1 MISGIT
7 RTRALKAQRTPGPRP
22 HQPTE
27 QDRAAAE
34 VRVEQIIC
42 VFFAQARERQ
52 PGSRPKALVIDSPV
66 GSGKTRA
73 TIQAIVADRLQA
85 QGGKPV
91 VFVSRDYRL
100 AEETLLSI
108 AKASEGRVSTGIWGG
123 KRRIG
128 CLREDVIEAM
138 EKAGLSTHTLCSRED
153 SKCAFFAECPF
164 QARKAALNKG
174 EAEDVILMPHRMGSL
189 GDSLPAAVAE
199 PHAVVIDERIT
210 GQLIHQDVFP
220 LGVLAKHRQGDAGL
234 EADRLRVAEVAVEA
248 LEMGKDV
255 AGHLIEVLGLDTA
268 ASLAQA
274 ARQLCLNIARGDA
287 QFGPATT
294 METVKRRLGS
304 MESKKEKSETSRGYA
319 AEEAQFWGM
328 VAERLAQPRETWLH
342 EQDPGVSLSQD
353 GKQIEL
359 GWLEPLAWPETD
371 LLILDGTAD
380 ASIYVAILGRTHD
393 VEVLRISEH
402 DVGMRQRNIVIEGA
416 STVKTSLFPDEHRAA
431 SEAQMQAAEVR
442 KKKIQAVIKKLAG
455 HHQKLLVGTFKALED
470 EAEKWKKPKNLDWLH
485 YGAIAGLNDYREH
498 QAALAVGQWELPE
511 AVVRRQARA
520 IIRELPADQAGEMDI
535 DKPRKT
541 ITRRLAHR
549 DGGHVT
555 VEVKVWKNPW
565 EAALQKQYR
574 EAELVQF
581 YGRLRSI
588 RGAEAMKDWQTVY
601 FMASA
606 LPECVIVDDIIHV
619 DDLLGATKTAK
630 GECEGVLSALGL
642 VASKQCKSV
651 DAAKKLLNRKGFRAD
666 TAPEGYILATF
677 KIHGRRGPALNCWVS
692 LNGLSEVSEQAVEQ
706 AVREHVATLGE
717 ACGKIT
723 VDLQQVEQVA
733 A

>member
-1 MISGIT
+1 M
-7 RTRALKAQRTPGPRP
+7 
-22 HQPTE
+22 
-27 QDRAAAE
+27 
-34 VRVEQIIC
+34 RVEQTIGG
-42 VFFAQARERQ
+42 FFSRARERH
-52 PGSRPKALVIDSPV
+52 PGSRPKALVIDTPV
-66 GSGKTRA
+66 GGGKTQI
-73 TIQAIVADRLQA
+73 TVQAIVEDRLQS
-85 QGGKPV
+85 QGGKPIV
-91 VFVSRDYRL
+91 VVSRDYRL
-100 AEETLLSI
+100 AEETADRI
-108 AKASEGRVSTGIWGG
+108 AVASEGQVTTGIWGG

-138 EKAGLSTHTLCSRED
+138 EKAGLSTHSLCGRED
-153 SKCAFFAECPF
+153 SKCAFFSDCPF
-164 QARKAALNKG
+164 QARRAALNKG
-174 EAEDVILMPHRMGSL
+174 VAEDVILMPHRMGAL
-189 GDSLPAAVAE
+189 GDSLPKAVAE

-210 GQLIHQDVFP
+210 GQLIHEDVFP
-220 LGVLAKHRQGDAGL
+220 LSVLSKPRLCDGAQQ
-234 EADRLRVAEVAVEA
+234 ADRLRVAEVAVEA
-248 LEMGKDV
+248 LEAGKDV

-268 ASLAQA
+268 LGLAQA
-274 ARQLCLNIARGDA
+274 ARQLCLSIARGDA

-294 METVKRRLGS
+294 METVKRRLAA
-304 MESKKEKSETSRGYA
+304 MEPKKEKSETSRGYA

-328 VAERLAQPRETWLH
+328 VAARLAQPRETWLH
-342 EQDPGVSLSQD
+342 EQDPGVTLSPSREQV
-353 GKQIEL
+353 EL

-380 ASIYVAILGRTHD
+380 ASIYQAILGRTHD
-393 VEVLRISEH
+393 VEVVRISEH

-416 STVKTSLFPDEHRAA
+416 STAKISLFPDEHRQA
-431 SEAQMQAAEVR
+431 SGIQMKAAEGR
-442 KKKIQAVIKKLAG
+442 REKIREVVEKLAG
-455 HHQKLLVGTFKALED
+455 HHQKLLVGSIKTLEA
-470 EAEKWKKPKNLDWLH
+470 EAEKWQLPTNVDWLH
-485 YGAIAGLNDYREH
+485 FGALAGLDAYKEH
-498 QAALAVGQWELPE
+498 EAALAVGQMELPE

-520 IIRELPADQAGEMDI
+520 IIRELPADQAGEIDI
-535 DKPRKT
+535 MKPRKK

-601 FMASA
+601 FMSSA
-606 LPECVIVDDIIHV
+606 LPECVIVDDIIQV

-642 VASKQCKSV
+642 VAPKQCKSI
-651 DAAKKLLNRKGFRAD
+651 DAAKKLLNRKGFKANS
-666 TAPEGYILATF
+666 APEGYIMASF
-677 KIHGRRGPALNCWVS
+677 RIPGRRGPALNCWVS
-692 LNGLSEVSEQAVEQ
+692 VYALSEVSERAVEQ